1 AEVSRGVQAS
11 AGCGAANREFAD
23 TRQGCLHALDAE
35 LDLAGVTAKLLAQG
49 DRNRVHQ
56 VGAAGLHNV
65 PVLLGLVQEGSLKLL
80 QGRNEVLDG
89 GLGGGDVG
97 GGREGVVGGLAHVDV
112 VVRVNLDARLLSQ
125 GRDDLVGV
133 HVRGGAGA
141 GLEDVDRE

>member
-1 AEVSRGVQAS
+1 
-11 AGCGAANREFAD
+11 
-23 TRQGCLHALDAE
+23 
-35 LDLAGVTAKLLAQG
+35 
-49 DRNRVHQ
+49 
-56 VGAAGLHNV
+56 GLHNV
-65 PVLLGLVQEGSLKLL
+65 LVLLGLVQEGSLKLL

-141 GLEDVDRE
+141 GLEDVDRELGVELVIGDAQGGVDDGLALLLRDRKSTRLNSSHVS